1 MANSL
6 EYAKKFLPIIDDIYK
21 ASAITAEIDTGTKVD
36 FTGVNEVKVLKVAT
50 TGLGDYSRTD
60 GYPKGDIT
68 ASWET
73 LKLTE
78 ERGKEFSIDRMDDE
92 ETLGMVF
99 GTVTGQFMRDW
110 VIPELDAYRFAK
122 YASTPGITTTTA
134 AVLTKDS
141 ILEAIDEAVRQM
153 DEDEVPAEGRR
164 LYVNSDLKPIL
175 NSALNRQWGSD
186 GTVNTVLAG
195 YNNMPIIYV
204 PKSRFYTGITLADG
218 STSWGYTKAAPVY
231 TVTTSAPADWA
242 TKYKDYYTVSDG
254 VYSSVIDDAAPQWAE
269 DTYYKKTAEGAA
281 NINFMIIYPGAI
293 LQAKKFAL
301 PKIFSPDVN
310 QDKDAWKF
318 QFRLYHDAFVYENKV
333 KGVYLHKSTT

>member
-1 MANSL
+1 MPNSI
-6 EYAKKFLPIIDDIYK
+6 EYAKRFLPVIDAIYK
-21 ASAITAEIDTGTKVD
+21 HAAVTEGMDAATRAD
-36 FTGVNEVKVLKVAT
+36 FSGVNEVKVLKVST
-50 TGLGDYSRTD
+50 TGLGDYSRED
-60 GYPKGDIT
+60 GYPKGDVT
-68 ASWET
+68 AAWET

-78 ERGKEFSIDRMDDE
+78 ERGKELSVDRMDDE

-99 GTVTGQFMRDW
+99 GTVTGSFMREH

-122 YASTPGITTTTA
+122 YASTPNISTTTA
-134 AVLTKDS
+134 ALLTKET
-141 ILEAIDEAVRQM
+141 ILAAIDEAVRKL

-204 PKSRFYTGITLADG
+204 PKSRFYTGITLNDG
-218 STSWGYTKAAPVY
+218 TSNWGFTK
-231 TVTTSAPADWA
+231 
-242 TKYKDYYTVSDG
+242 G
-254 VYSSVIDDAAPQWAE
+254 AE
-269 DTYYKKTAEGAA
+269 AA

-293 LQAKKFAL
+293 LQVKKFAL

-333 KGVYLHKSTT
+333 KGLYLHKSTT

>member
-1 MANSL
+1 MPNSI
-6 EYAKKFLPIIDDIYK
+6 EYAKRFLPVIDAIYK
-21 ASAITAEIDTGTKVD
+21 HAAVTEGMDAATRAD
-36 FTGVNEVKVLKVAT
+36 FSGVNEVKVLKVST
-50 TGLGDYSRTD
+50 TGLGDYSRED
-60 GYPKGDIT
+60 GYPKGDVT
-68 ASWET
+68 AAWET

-78 ERGKEFSIDRMDDE
+78 ERGKELSVDRMDDE

-99 GTVTGQFMRDW
+99 GTVTGSFMREH

-122 YASTPGITTTTA
+122 YASTPNISTTTA
-134 AVLTKDS
+134 ALLTKET
-141 ILEAIDEAVRQM
+141 ILAAIDEAVRKL

-204 PKSRFYTGITLADG
+204 PKSRFYTGITLNDG
-218 STSWGYTKAAPVY
+218 TSNWGFAK
-231 TVTTSAPADWA
+231 
-242 TKYKDYYTVSDG
+242 G
-254 VYSSVIDDAAPQWAE
+254 AE
-269 DTYYKKTAEGAA
+269 AA

-293 LQAKKFAL
+293 LQVKKFAL

-333 KGVYLHKSTT
+333 KGLYLHKSTT